1 MGVRALP
8 VNLDYFVLD
17 VFTDRQLTGNPLA
30 VVLNPGFL
38 TTEDMQAIAR
48 ETNLSET
55 TFVERR
61 DPIVEL
67 TEGVRVRI
75 FTTQEEL
82 GFAGH
87 PTLGTASL
95 LRTIAPECIV
105 NGTVTLALN
114 VGPVPIRFTPLPP
127 DAPLWPLQG
136 EMTQPDPEFG
146 EILSPVDVAS
156 LTGLSLADFDPVR
169 PIQIVST
176 GTAFAIVPL
185 RSAHALSGLKVQ
197 QDEARAYLRARGARW
212 FYVLGP
218 TGAAH
223 SSSSPQPGW
232 RARMQFEGGEDPA
245 TGSAAGC
252 AISFL
257 VRHGA
262 VAPNETIHLRQ
273 GVEIQ
278 RPSNLFLTAAFQEHP
293 ENLFFDPSRSRVT
306 QVRVGGSTVLVA
318 KGQLFL
324 P

>member
-1 MGVRALP
+1 MAM
-8 VNLDYFVLD
+8 NLDYFVVD

-30 VVLNPGFL
+30 VVLNPGL
-38 TTEDMQAIAR
+38 LSTEDMQAIAR

-61 DPIVEL
+61 SPSVERS
-67 TEGVRVRI
+67 EGIRVRI

-82 GFAGH
+82 NFAGH

-95 LRTIAPECIV
+95 LRFIAPECIADESI
-105 NGTVTLALN
+105 TLALN
-114 VGPVPIRFTPLPP
+114 VGPIEVRFESQSPNTPP
-127 DAPLWPLQG
+127 WPMRG
-136 EMTQPDPEFG
+136 EMTQRDPEFG
-146 EILSPVDVAS
+146 AILAPVEVAA
-156 LTGLSLADFDPVR
+156 LTGISLEDFDPVR

-185 RSAHALSGLKVQ
+185 RSAHALAALNVRQ
-197 QDEARAYLRARGARW
+197 REAGAYLRARGARW
-212 FYVLGP
+212 FYVVGP
-218 TGAAH
+218 TGLSHGAQSGGTAEP
-223 SSSSPQPGW
+223 SW

-252 AISFL
+252 AISHL

-262 VAPNETIHLRQ
+262 VGSNETIHLRQ
-273 GVEIQ
+273 GVEIH
-278 RPSNLFLTAAFQEHP
+278 RSSDLFLTATLRQDTRNRISEP
-293 ENLFFDPSRSRVT
+293 QNSPVT